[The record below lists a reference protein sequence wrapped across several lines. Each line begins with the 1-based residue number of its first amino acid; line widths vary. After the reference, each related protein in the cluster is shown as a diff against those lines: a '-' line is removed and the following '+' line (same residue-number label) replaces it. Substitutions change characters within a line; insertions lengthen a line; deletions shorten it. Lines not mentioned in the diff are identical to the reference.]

1 MRHDPIRIQ
10 KQKQKNR
17 STQKKRVKHKS
28 KGIFECLFLHMNIAE
43 IHQLFLNCKGVSTDT
58 RNLPANTLFFCL
70 KGENFNGNKFARKAL
85 EQGAAY
91 VIYDDIEHDPG
102 HQNALLVEDSLN
114 TLQDLAHFHRNQ
126 FNIPVIGLTGS
137 NGKTTTKELIKNVL
151 AQNFDV
157 LATHGNLNNHIGVPL
172 SLLNIKENTEI
183 ALIEMGANHLEEI
196 AFLAK
201 IAAPTMGYI
210 TNFGKAHLE
219 GFGSLEGV
227 VKGKSELYDYLRE
240 NKGIAI
246 VNGNDKKQMQQSEGL
261 NRYIF
266 GKGKLAQTQLAN
278 SINKNGYCTVHIGE
292 VNITSQLTGAY
303 NFDNLNVAVTFGEF
317 FEIPLT
323 DIQRGIASFT
333 PENNRSQWIK
343 TKNNHILLDAYN
355 ANPTSMSAAI
365 ESFIDVKAKAK
376 LVILG
381 DMLELGQYTHE
392 EHQAIID
399 QLKKGGID
407 HAILVGPHF
416 CASKTEGFS
425 AFKNTAEAKNH
436 LANQSILDHTI
447 LIKGSRGIALEQLL
461 DQL

>member
-1 MRHDPIRIQ
+1 
-10 KQKQKNR
+10 
-17 STQKKRVKHKS
+17 
-28 KGIFECLFLHMNIAE
+28 MNIAE

-58 RNLPANTLFFCL
+58 RNLPANSLFFCL

-85 EQGAAY
+85 EQGAPY

-102 HQNALLVEDSLN
+102 HQNAILVEDSLN

-151 AQNFDV
+151 TQNFDV
-157 LATHGNLNNHIGVPL
+157 LGTHGNLNNHIGVPL
-172 SLLNIKENTEI
+172 SLLNIKESTEI

-196 AFLAK
+196 AFLSK

-292 VNITSQLTGAY
+292 ANITSQLTGAY
-303 NFDNLNVAVTFGEF
+303 NFDNLNAAVTFGEF
-317 FEIPLT
+317 FEIQLT
-323 DIQRGIASFT
+323 DIQKGIASFT

-365 ESFIDVKAKAK
+365 ESFIDVTAKAK

-407 HAILVGPHF
+407 HAILVGSHF

>member
-1 MRHDPIRIQ
+1 
-10 KQKQKNR
+10 
-17 STQKKRVKHKS
+17 
-28 KGIFECLFLHMNIAE
+28 MNIAE

-58 RNLPANTLFFCL
+58 RNLPANSLFFCL
-70 KGENFNGNKFARKAL
+70 KGENFNGNKFTRKAL

-91 VIYDDIEHDPG
+91 VIYDDIEHDPD
-102 HQNALLVEDSLN
+102 HQNAVLVEDSLN

-266 GKGKLAQTQLAN
+266 GKGELAQTHLAN

>member
-1 MRHDPIRIQ
+1 
-10 KQKQKNR
+10 
-17 STQKKRVKHKS
+17 
-28 KGIFECLFLHMNIAE
+28 MNIAE

-91 VIYDDIEHDPG
+91 VIYDDIEYDPG
-102 HQNALLVEDSLN
+102 HQNAILVEDSLN
-114 TLQDLAHFHRNQ
+114 TLQDLAHFHRKQ

-172 SLLNIKENTEI
+172 SLLNIKESTEI

-196 AFLAK
+196 AFLSK
-201 IAAPTMGYI
+201 IATPTMGYI

-246 VNGNDKKQMQQSEGL
+246 VNGNDKKQMQQTEGL

-266 GKGKLAQTQLAN
+266 GKDKLAQNQLAN
-278 SINKNGYCTVHIGE
+278 SINKDKYCTIHTGE
-292 VNITSQLTGAY
+292 ITITSQLTGAY
-303 NFDNLNVAVTFGEF
+303 NFDNLNAAVTFGEF
-317 FEIPLT
+317 FEIPLS
-323 DIQRGIASFT
+323 DIQKGIASFT

-381 DMLELGQYTHE
+381 DMLELGQFTHE

-399 QLKKGGID
+399 QLKKGG
-407 HAILVGPHF
+407 VGSTGWGVP
-416 CASKTEGFS
+416 ARR
-425 AFKNTAEAKNH
+425 TAGPP
-436 LANQSILDHTI
+436 LA
-447 LIKGSRGIALEQLL
+447 RG
-461 DQL
+461 

>member
-1 MRHDPIRIQ
+1 
-10 KQKQKNR
+10 
-17 STQKKRVKHKS
+17 
-28 KGIFECLFLHMNIAE
+28 MNIAE
-43 IHQLFLNCKGVSTDT
+43 IHRLFLKCKGVSTDT
-58 RNLPANTLFFCL
+58 RNLAANSLFFCL
-70 KGENFNGNKFARKAL
+70 RGDNFNGNEFAKKAL

-91 VIYDDIEHDPG
+91 IIYDDIEHDPG
-102 HQNALLVEDSLN
+102 HQNAILVDNSLS
-114 TLQDLAHFHRNQ
+114 TLQDLAHYHRSQ

-137 NGKTTTKELIKNVL
+137 NGKTTTKELIKHVL
-151 AQNFDV
+151 AQSFEV
-157 LATHGNLNNHIGVPL
+157 LATKGNLNNHIGVPL
-172 SLLNIKENTEI
+172 SLLNINESTEI

-196 AFLAK
+196 AFLAN

-227 VKGKSELYDYLRE
+227 IKGKSELYDYLRE

-266 GKGKLAQTQLAN
+266 GKDKLVQTQLDN
-278 SINKNGYCTVHIGE
+278 SINKEGYCTVHTGE
-292 VNITSQLTGAY
+292 INITSQLTGAY
-303 NFDNLNVAVTFGEF
+303 NFDNLNAAVTFGEF
-317 FEIPLT
+317 FEIPLSY
-323 DIQRGIASFT
+323 IQKGIASYT

-365 ESFIDVKAKAK
+365 QSFIEIKAKAK

-381 DMLELGQYTHE
+381 DMLELGHYTHE
-392 EHQAIID
+392 EHQNTIN
-399 QLKKGGID
+399 QLKKGGIEN
-407 HAILVGPHF
+407 AILVGPHF
-416 CASKTEGFS
+416 SASKTEGFS
-425 AFKNTAEAKNH
+425 AFKNTAEAKKH
-436 LANQSILDHTI
+436 LANQSILDHII